1 MKNTLSVFLSLV
13 LTSLAFCA
21 HAQVLPAGYDHEARI
36 RVGGFGSMS
45 QPDYAGNGI
54 AQAGPQALYGL
65 GAYVDIRADRWLT
78 IESEGRWNRFNEYVA
93 YTTPIGEDTY
103 LIGPKVPI
111 KTFGR
116 ATPYGKF
123 LVGFGS
129 GTFINGHST
138 VLAYGGGLDYH
149 LSRRFTL
156 RAFDFEYQQWLLQP
170 HLYPFGG
177 SVGIAYKVF

>member
-1 MKNTLSVFLSLV
+1 MRTSIRVFFSFFLA
-13 LTSLAFCA
+13 SLALCA
-21 HAQVLPAGYDHEARI
+21 QAQVLPAGYEHEARI
-36 RVGGFGSMS
+36 RVGGFGSMF
-45 QPDYAGNGI
+45 QTDYAGNGI
-54 AQAGPQALYGL
+54 AQLVPQPTFGV
-65 GAYVDIRADRWLT
+65 GAYIDIRADRWLT

-170 HLYPFGG
+170 HLHPFGG
-177 SVGIAYKVF
+177 SVGIAYKIF